1 MRGRGLHLDDD
12 VPIVTPTVQQTGEPA
27 DAAEAHMSMGEMELI
42 SDAAAKMMNAAVKS
56 ELTSAQGL
64 VRGKK
69 TRWAT
74 SSSRLAALLE
84 RKHAGENR
92 RVRLLGRNEMI
103 AASMYS
109 PKFVNE
115 TLRVLGKQ
123 LIDDGRLD
131 SVSLYS
137 AGPTADFPE
146 LDTREWH
153 EDDYDQQG
161 NLLDPIKV
169 KEGKRE
175 EIEWVLKQKL
185 FDYVPQ
191 SECTERQG
199 RPYSLKWVLKNKGE
213 KVRAR
218 LVVREIKKAKSE
230 YEKL

>member
-1 MRGRGLHLDDD
+1 MPEMRELMNDGRVHL
-12 VPIVTPTVQQTGEPA
+12 VQGPMCHWRLSSTGDGDEQ
-27 DAAEAHMSMGEMELI
+27 EF
-42 SDAAAKMMNAAVKS
+42 
-56 ELTSAQGL
+56 
-64 VRGKK
+64 VRAK

-74 SSSRLAALLE
+74 SSSRLAALLA

-92 RVRLLGRNEMI
+92 RVRLIGRNEMI

-123 LIDDGRLD
+123 LIDDGRLYN
-131 SVSLYS
+131 VSLYS

-146 LDTREWH
+146 LDTREWQ

-199 RPYSLKWVLKNKGE
+199 GPYSLKWVLKNKGE

-230 YEKL
+230 YEKLEPSDVFSAMPPVESLKAIG